1 MGDISGE
8 IGVNHTCGLMAAHY
22 QGGVPDIED
31 PSACHRWFYVSRCLL
46 PANWVDAAVADIV
59 KVSRIRND
67 SLRLTGALLFTGRR
81 FAQYIEGAAEHVAA
95 VQESIKRDARHGEV
109 QTILAG
115 AGEGRLFDDWS
126 LAYAG
131 PSLFLS
137 AQVESVLDEAP
148 HSAARLIGILREFAT
163 QES

>member
-1 MGDISGE
+1 ME
-8 IGVNHTCGLMAAHY
+8 RHY
-22 QGGVPDIED
+22 QGGVPDIKD
-31 PSACHRWFYVSRCLL
+31 ASICHRWFYVSRCLL

-59 KVSRIRND
+59 KVSRIRNE
-67 SLRLTGALLFTGRR
+67 SLGLTGALLFTGRR
-81 FAQYIEGAAEHVAA
+81 FAQYIEGPAGNVAM
-95 VQESIKRDARHGEV
+95 VQTSIEGDARHGEV
-109 QTILAG
+109 QTIESG

-148 HSAARLIGILREFAT
+148 HSAARLISILREFAT
-163 QES
+163 PED

>member
-1 MGDISGE
+1 VAFEGSVEVGDISGE

-115 AGEGRLFDDWS
+115 AGEGDCSTTGRSLMRGRRFSCRRRWS
-126 LAYAG
+126 RC
-131 PSLFLS
+131 STR
-137 AQVESVLDEAP
+137 
-148 HSAARLIGILREFAT
+148 RLIRRRA
-163 QES
+163 